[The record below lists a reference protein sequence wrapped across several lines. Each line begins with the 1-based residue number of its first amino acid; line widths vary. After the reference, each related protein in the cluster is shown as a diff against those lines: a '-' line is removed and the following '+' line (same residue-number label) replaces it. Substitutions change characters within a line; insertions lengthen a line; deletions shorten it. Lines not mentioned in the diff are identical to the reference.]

1 MDYRNV
7 LGGQLVEDFT
17 PVLSNTKSSIPEW
30 ILYFL
35 PSSNILEVLTPVHVV
50 FPTTTFP
57 GDLLRVQFF
66 SFSATKGTKGL
77 GFISLVDAK
86 ASGDAVVPDTK

>member
-7 LGGQLVEDFT
+7 LGGQLDEDFT

-35 PSSNILEVLTPVHVV
+35 LSSNILEVLTPVHVV
-50 FPTTTFP
+50 FP
-57 GDLLRVQFF
+57 GDLLRVRFF
-66 SFSATKGTKGL
+66 SFSATKGTKGTKGL

-86 ASGDAVVPDTK
+86 ASGDAVVPDTE